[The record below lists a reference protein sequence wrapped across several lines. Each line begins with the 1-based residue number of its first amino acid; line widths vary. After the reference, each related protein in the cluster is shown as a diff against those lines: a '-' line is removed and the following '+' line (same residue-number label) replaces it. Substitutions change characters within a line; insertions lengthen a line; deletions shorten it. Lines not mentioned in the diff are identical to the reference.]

1 MTSRHTRRTLIRCFF
16 AAALEG
22 ADIVS
27 MGLAAPM
34 VAQEMAFSAEL
45 LSYVLTA
52 AIDGLMIGAAIGGR
66 LGDRWGRKRE
76 LVISFTLLGIF
87 SLATLLAYD
96 EGSFVLIRLL
106 CGLGPGGAIPNL
118 LAIRA
123 EAAPRPRRATGAGL
137 RFRGTPPGGT

>member
-1 MTSRHTRRTLIRCFF
+1 MTSLHTRRTLMLCFF

-52 AIDGLMIGAAIGGR
+52 AIVGLMIGAAIGGR
-66 LGDRWGRKRE
+66 LGDRWGRKRV

-87 SLATLLAYD
+87 SLATMLAYD
-96 EGSFVLIRLL
+96 VGSFVLIRLL
-106 CGLGPGGAIPNL
+106 CGLGLGA
-118 LAIRA
+118 A
-123 EAAPRPRRATGAGL
+123 
-137 RFRGTPPGGT
+137 FRSEEHTSELQSLMRISYAVFCL